1 MKSIAIFIFLL
12 LPLGYACAQYEKH
25 PLEER
30 QWVAL
35 MNGVNTA
42 DNISWQTTGTFSY
55 RSDFM
60 LTQVRL
66 GFSQEYIEGPEDSIF
81 FRKNRIIETGILW
94 GEAFAKKNWYVS
106 GSIGMGLNIR
116 LYGDSAVQNKTD
128 FRYLSAVT
136 IGVPAQIETGVW
148 IGPSFGLGTGII
160 ANWNFR
166 QPYVGTFF
174 SLIYRFKKQK

>member
-1 MKSIAIFIFLL
+1 MKTAALFLL
-12 LPLGYACAQYEKH
+12 FLLTGAWAKAQYEKH

-35 MNGVNTA
+35 LNGVNTA
-42 DNISWQTTGTFSY
+42 DNISWQTTGTYSY

-60 LTQVRL
+60 LTQVRF
-66 GFSQEYIEGPEDSIF
+66 GYSQEFIEGPSDSIF
-81 FRKNRIIETGILW
+81 FRKNRIIETGVLW
-94 GEAFAKKNWYVS
+94 GEVFAKKNWYVS

-116 LYGDSAVQNKTD
+116 LYGDSAEQNKTD